1 MFNPVYTNRILKDI
15 KLAQKRGLNLKKL
28 KNIIDLLSS
37 TKELPKRC
45 KPHVLSGNYSNYW
58 ECHIE
63 PDWLLIYEFT
73 ENDVRLLR
81 TGTHSDLF

>member
-63 PDWLLIYEFT
+63 PDWLLI
-73 ENDVRLLR
+73 
-81 TGTHSDLF
+81 

>member
-28 KNIIDLLSS
+28 KNVIDLLSGD
-37 TKELPKRC
+37 KELPKRC

-63 PDWLLIYEFT
+63 PDWLLIYEFI
-73 ENDVRLLR
+73 ENDLRLLR

>member
-28 KNIIDLLSS
+28 KNVIDLLSS
-37 TKELPKRC
+37 DKELPKRC

-63 PDWLLIYEFT
+63 PDWLLIYEFI
-73 ENDVRLLR
+73 ENDLRLLR
-81 TGTHSDLF
+81 TGTHSELF